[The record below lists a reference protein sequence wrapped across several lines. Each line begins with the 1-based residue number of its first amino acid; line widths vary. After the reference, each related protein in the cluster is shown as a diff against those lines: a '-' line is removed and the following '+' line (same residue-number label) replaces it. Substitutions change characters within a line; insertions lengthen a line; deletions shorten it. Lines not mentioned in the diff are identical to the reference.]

1 MDALGRT
8 SPEKGHTM
16 RTKWQRIELWQATV
30 ERLVAERS
38 AMWPEML
45 AAERIAADSE
55 RYERMSALHARQTR
69 LTECIGMLNGKV
81 QTVRATLADLALA
94 CRAMVEEQGLPVC
107 GCGWCGH
114 VATHS
119 WVRTAQEL
127 KKIQRKVKGTIIAG
141 EPESIRCETH
151 IPDWH
156 VDRYRPIAA
165 RAAQLA
171 A

>member
-1 MDALGRT
+1 ML
-8 SPEKGHTM
+8 
-16 RTKWQRIELWQATV
+16 TKWQRLTMWQATV

-38 AMWPEML
+38 ALWPEMI
-45 AAERIAADSE
+45 AAERIATDSE
-55 RYERMSALHARQTR
+55 RYERMSALNTRQGL
-69 LTECIGMLNGKV
+69 LTERISMLNGKV

-119 WVRTAQEL
+119 WERTDKEF
-127 KKIQRKVKGTIIAG
+127 KGMRRKVKGTAIDG
-141 EPESIRCETH
+141 ERVSVRCETH

-156 VDRYRPIAA
+156 IDRFRPLAH
-165 RAAQLA
+165 RSAQLA

>member
-1 MDALGRT
+1 MDALSRT
-8 SPEKGHTM
+8 SPEKGQTM

-38 AMWPEML
+38 ALWPEML
-45 AAERIAADSE
+45 ATERIADNAERME
-55 RYERMSALHARQTR
+55 RYTAIHARTER
-69 LTECIGMLNGKV
+69 LASRITMLNGKV
-81 QTVRATLADLALA
+81 QAMRATLADLALA
-94 CRAMVEEQGLPVC
+94 CRAMVVEQGLPTC
-107 GCGWCGH
+107 GCAWCGR

-119 WVRTAQEL
+119 WVRTTAEL

-141 EPESIRCETH
+141 ELESIRCETH

-156 VDRYRPIAA
+156 IDRFRPLEH

>member
-1 MDALGRT
+1 
-8 SPEKGHTM
+8 M

-30 ERLVAERS
+30 ERLVSERS
-38 AMWPEML
+38 AMWPEL
-45 AAERIAADSE
+45 IAAERITDRSE
-55 RYERMSALHARQTR
+55 SMHASSAIYARMERLASRIT
-69 LTECIGMLNGKV
+69 MLNGKV
-81 QTVRATLADLALA
+81 QAVRATLSDLALA

-119 WVRTAQEL
+119 WVRTAAEL

-156 VDRYRPIAA
+156 IDRFRPLEH